1 MDKKEKMPTLAV
13 QQGWWVTSRSAVVS
27 AVLGIEA
34 MSAAKMLGATALVAP
49 MVMLAM
55 AVLTAMSAMT
65 VASANSAA
73 IENHREKARFS
84 AELTASAARG
94 MESESHRRE
103 GIIAIHPQAP
113 RLSKAPPHISA

>member
-1 MDKKEKMPTLAV
+1 M
-13 QQGWWVTSRSAVVS
+13 
-27 AVLGIEA
+27 LGIEA

-55 AVLTAMSAMT
+55 AVLTAMT

-73 IENHREKARFS
+73 IEDHRFL

-94 MESESHRRE
+94 MESELHRRE
-103 GIIAIHPQAP
+103 RIIIIHPQAP